1 MSDYDNDLI
10 KEGVLRFKAKEYVL
24 ARDFFERALS
34 IADDDHSRAM
44 ANFYLSRLTE
54 DPLKKRQYLEETLA
68 IDMTHA
74 EARRDLAILDGRLK
88 PEEIVDPDQI
98 PAPPPGEQTIQA
110 DRFICPK
117 CGGRMVY
124 SPNGVSLVC
133 EYCSRQQALN
143 VNQPGREEDFF
154 VAMANGTGFR
164 KTVSVKTF
172 QCQGCGAN
180 FLLPPSELSVS
191 CAYCG
196 SVHVIALEKEREL
209 VEPDAI
215 IPIAFDQKVA
225 AMQLVHWVEGHK
237 ITPQAKAMDPHG
249 LYLPVWTFDLIG
261 NIPWSGR
268 IIHNRREVPV
278 SGEYPA
284 QLNDICIPGSHKL
297 ADLLI
302 KFVEEYRL
310 ANAPAYDPRF
320 LAGWPAEVYEIAMSD
335 AALDARQTAVER
347 IRRNI
352 LVDNGNVLDFNYS
365 PSNISITSFRLILL
379 PVWVTKY
386 SFEDKSYRVVI
397 NGQTGAV
404 HGETPSHGLKDWL
417 EGLL

>member
-1 MSDYDNDLI
+1 
-10 KEGVLRFKAKEYVL
+10 
-24 ARDFFERALS
+24 
-34 IADDDHSRAM
+34 
-44 ANFYLSRLTE
+44 
-54 DPLKKRQYLEETLA
+54 
-68 IDMTHA
+68 
-74 EARRDLAILDGRLK
+74 
-88 PEEIVDPDQI
+88 
-98 PAPPPGEQTIQA
+98 
-110 DRFICPK
+110 
-117 CGGRMVY
+117 MVY

-143 VNQPGREEDFF
+143 VKQPGHEEDFF

-237 ITPQAKAMDPHG
+237 ITPQAKTMDPHG

-320 LAGWPAEVYEIAMSD
+320 LAGWPAEVYEMAMSD